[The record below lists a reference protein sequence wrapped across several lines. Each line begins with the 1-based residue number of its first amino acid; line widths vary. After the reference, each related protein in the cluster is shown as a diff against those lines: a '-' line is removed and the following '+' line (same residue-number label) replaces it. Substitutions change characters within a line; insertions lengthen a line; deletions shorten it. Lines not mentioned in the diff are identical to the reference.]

1 MSTTIAVVVPTHDR
15 PARLAQLLRA
25 LAEQERPADEVVVVA
40 DGSPPSTEAVLAAER
55 ARGGLPL
62 RTIARPVS
70 AGPATA
76 RDGGWRASDA
86 ALIAFT
92 DDDCAPTPG
101 WLRAMEGAALANP
114 GCFVQ
119 GRTVPNPVE
128 LPNLGPFSRTISVDA
143 LDPAFPTCN
152 MAYPRELLERVDG
165 FDTQTFGR
173 EPGGEDCDLAW
184 RAIEAGG
191 RPPSAPRRSSTTPST
206 TSGPL
211 GKLRVAARW
220 TTPMTAYARHPELR
234 RRSFRFGIFWKQIH
248 WELFRALIALALPTR
263 WHALRAWLAYPY
275 LRDVWARGVVE
286 GGGPLLAPYFV
297 LHDLVEITAVA
308 RAAVRTRTPML

>member
-1 MSTTIAVVVPTHDR
+1 MRTTIAVVVATHDR
-15 PARLAQLLRA
+15 PARLAQMLRA
-25 LAEQERPADEVVVVA
+25 LAEQERPPDEVVVVA
-40 DGSPPSTEAVLAAER
+40 DGSPPSTAAVLDAELE
-55 ARGGLPL
+55 RGELPL
-62 RTIARPVS
+62 RAIERPS
-70 AGPATA
+70 AAGPATA
-76 RDGGWRASDA
+76 RDEGWRATDA

-92 DDDCAPTPG
+92 DDDCAPAPG
-101 WLRAMEGAALANP
+101 WLAAIERAALASP

-119 GRTVPNPVE
+119 GRTLPNPAE
-128 LPNLGPFSRTISVDA
+128 LADLGPFSRTISVPG

-152 MAYPRELLERVDG
+152 MAYPRELLERIDG
-165 FDTQTFGR
+165 FDTGTFGR

-184 RAIEAGG
+184 RAIEAGAHPVF
-191 RPPSAPRRSSTTPST
+191 RADALVHHAVDDL
-206 TSGPL
+206 GPL

-234 RRSFRFGIFWKQIH
+234 RRSFRFGIFWKEIH

-275 LRDVWARGVVE
+275 LRDVWARGRVE

-297 LHDLVEITAVA
+297 LHDLVEVAAVA

>member
-1 MSTTIAVVVPTHDR
+1 
-15 PARLAQLLRA
+15 
-25 LAEQERPADEVVVVA
+25 
-40 DGSPPSTEAVLAAER
+40 
-55 ARGGLPL
+55 
-62 RTIARPVS
+62 
-70 AGPATA
+70 
-76 RDGGWRASDA
+76 
-86 ALIAFT
+86 
-92 DDDCAPTPG
+92 
-101 WLRAMEGAALANP
+101 MELGD
-114 GCFVQ
+114 
-119 GRTVPNPVE
+119 
-128 LPNLGPFSRTISVDA
+128 LGPFSRTISVDA

-184 RAIEAGG
+184 RAIEAGA
-191 RPPSAPRRSSTTPST
+191 RPAFCAEALVHHAVDDL
-206 TSGPL
+206 GPL